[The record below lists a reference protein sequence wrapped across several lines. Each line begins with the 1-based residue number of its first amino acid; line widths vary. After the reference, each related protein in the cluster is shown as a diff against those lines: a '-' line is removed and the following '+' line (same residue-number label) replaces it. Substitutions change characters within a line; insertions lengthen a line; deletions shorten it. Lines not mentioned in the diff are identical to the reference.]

1 MEPSNN
7 AMNIHINDFDGPLEL
22 LLHLIKQSQMDIY
35 DIEIEKI
42 TNQYVE
48 YLNKM
53 KELNV
58 NVIGEY
64 FVMAS
69 NLMVIK
75 SKLLLPKK
83 DDLADENDDYED
95 PRNELV
101 NQLIVYQQ
109 YKEAS
114 KVLKKFKKRSSMHHS
129 IPARLPTVSE
139 ILDFNGDKI
148 MNVDLIKDAFDAIIK
163 KNHHYHKPYVHE
175 INEWHY
181 TVKEQSNWIITKIEN
196 KDVIEFNS
204 LFNENDNLEKIITT
218 FLSILELM
226 KEHFI
231 VVEQIDNKI
240 YIRKK

>member
-7 AMNIHINDFDGPLEL
+7 VMNIHINDFDGPLEL

-42 TNQYVE
+42 TNQYVD

-83 DDLADENDDYED
+83 DDLEDEDDDYED

-101 NQLIVYQQ
+101 NQLIIYQQ

-114 KVLKKFKKRSSMHHS
+114 KVLKKMQKKSSMHHS
-129 IPARLPTVSE
+129 ITAKVPTVTE
-139 ILDFNGDKI
+139 MLDLNGNKI
-148 MNVDLIKDAFDAIIK
+148 MNVDLIKNAFDSIIK
-163 KNHHYHKPYVHE
+163 KHQHNKPYVHE

-181 TVKEQSNWIITKIEN
+181 TVKEQSNWILKKIEN
-196 KDVIEFNS
+196 KDILEFNS
-204 LFNENDNLEKIITT
+204 LFNIDDNLEKIITT

-226 KEHFI
+226 KEHLIF
-231 VVEQIDNKI
+231 VEQIDNRI